1 MALER
6 TVDEL
11 HKKVFSHNLKLQ
23 PQYYSYILGHMHD
36 LVKVNFLHY
45 ITTPFPIQIQAE
57 QKAMQLMS
65 SKHFESSELTS
76 AQTELTELQTGLKS
90 KMKIS
95 QLQAEKVIS
104 KLVVFTVNL
113 FFAVSDT

>member
-1 MALER
+1 
-6 TVDEL
+6 
-11 HKKVFSHNLKLQ
+11 
-23 PQYYSYILGHMHD
+23 
-36 LVKVNFLHY
+36 
-45 ITTPFPIQIQAE
+45 
-57 QKAMQLMS
+57 MQLMS

-90 KMKIS
+90 NMKIS

-104 KLVVFTVNL
+104 KLTVFTVNL